1 MGRAERT
8 PTPWEQAR
16 AAARGLGERCGPA
29 AARAVPL
36 AEALGATLAADVPA
50 LVGIPDCDTSAM
62 DGYAVAGPG
71 PWTVTGRVLAG
82 AAPGSAPLAPGTAVE
97 IATGAPVPPGADA
110 VLPQEHAE
118 RTAAGVAAA
127 TCGPLAPG
135 RHIRRAGEDTRP
147 GDIVV
152 KQGSPVTP
160 AVLGLAAA
168 LGHDTLSVY
177 RPRTAVLVTGDEVTP
192 SGVPAPGTVRDAI
205 GPMLPG
211 IAAWAGARA
220 DPPVQV
226 RDRVD
231 GTAGALRA
239 AAGSGAD
246 VIAVCGAS
254 SKGPADHLRAALEA
268 LGAEVVVDGVACR
281 PGHPQL
287 LAHLG
292 PPSAPGPAVVGL
304 PGNPNAALAAALTL
318 LVPLLAA
325 IGGRPDPAAAAP
337 ARARV
342 LEGIEPH
349 PRDTRLVAV
358 RAGEDGVRPIGH
370 DRPGSLRSPAAAD
383 AYAVIPPGWCGP
395 EAELLRLPR

>member
-1 MGRAERT
+1 
-8 PTPWEQAR
+8 
-16 AAARGLGERCGPA
+16 
-29 AARAVPL
+29 
-36 AEALGATLAADVPA
+36 
-50 LVGIPDCDTSAM
+50 
-62 DGYAVAGPG
+62 
-71 PWTVTGRVLAG
+71 
-82 AAPGSAPLAPGTAVE
+82 
-97 IATGAPVPPGADA
+97 
-110 VLPQEHAE
+110 
-118 RTAAGVAAA
+118 
-127 TCGPLAPG
+127 
-135 RHIRRAGEDTRP
+135 
-147 GDIVV
+147 
-152 KQGSPVTP
+152 
-160 AVLGLAAA
+160 
-168 LGHDTLSVY
+168 GHDTLSVY

-231 GTAGALRA
+231 RTAGALRA

-325 IGGRPDPAAAAP
+325 IGGGPHPAAAGPAHPLRAALEAPGAEVVVDGGPCRPGHPQLLAHLGPPSAPGPAVVGLPGNPNAALAAALTLLVPLLAAIGGRPDPAAAAP
-337 ARARV
+337 AR
-342 LEGIEPH
+342 
-349 PRDTRLVAV
+349 
-358 RAGEDGVRPIGH
+358 
-370 DRPGSLRSPAAAD
+370 
-383 AYAVIPPGWCGP
+383 
-395 EAELLRLPR
+395 

>member
-1 MGRAERT
+1 
-8 PTPWEQAR
+8 
-16 AAARGLGERCGPA
+16 
-29 AARAVPL
+29 
-36 AEALGATLAADVPA
+36 
-50 LVGIPDCDTSAM
+50 
-62 DGYAVAGPG
+62 
-71 PWTVTGRVLAG
+71 
-82 AAPGSAPLAPGTAVE
+82 
-97 IATGAPVPPGADA
+97 
-110 VLPQEHAE
+110 
-118 RTAAGVAAA
+118 
-127 TCGPLAPG
+127 
-135 RHIRRAGEDTRP
+135 
-147 GDIVV
+147 
-152 KQGSPVTP
+152 
-160 AVLGLAAA
+160 
-168 LGHDTLSVY
+168 GHDTLSVY

-231 GTAGALRA
+231 RTAGALRA

-337 ARARV
+337 ARARG
-342 LEGIEPH
+342 LEGVEPH

-383 AYAVIPPGWCGP
+383 ACAGIAPGRCGP
-395 EAELLRLPR
+395 DAVRPRLPRRTPAGPCASGRGAARGRWCRLHCWHQEGRSAQAPPTPPRRRRNPIDDGAKPARQESAHHPCPAPRAAARERLRDAAGAHHAAQTASRAAPGGERARRAAGGVPPADPRGAAAAQQRGLGRPAPGIRRLRAPPQRGRGGAAAGGARAAGGRGGPARRRARRR